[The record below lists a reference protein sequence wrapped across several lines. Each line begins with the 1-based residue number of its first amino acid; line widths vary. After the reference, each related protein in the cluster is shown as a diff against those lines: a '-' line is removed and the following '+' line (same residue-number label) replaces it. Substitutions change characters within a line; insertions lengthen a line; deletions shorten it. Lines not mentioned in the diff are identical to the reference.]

1 VEIVMQPFEQ
11 LEVEWAKFN
20 DLDPAGMV
28 ACSSGTAALHLAFE
42 ALPIPKGSNVAVPDY
57 TMIAC
62 PRAVTMA
69 GLDPYF
75 FDCDK
80 RLLLDASKMFNGLMD
95 CESILSVYVYGRKPD
110 YETMVREVG
119 VGTMDRTLI
128 EDLAEAHGV
137 RPHQGTDAACWSFYK
152 NKIVAGEE
160 GGAVWFRNPEYAKLA
175 KQLRT
180 LGFTDA
186 HDYRHVPRGMN
197 YRMSNMHADAI
208 LGYNSLNGLKY
219 YKERVEQRRAIESWY
234 DAECPA
240 EWRQPYRDAVWV
252 YDLRIPGMSYLT
264 QKLLVC
270 LLRAK
275 DIPARYG
282 FYPCRR
288 QEEYKLI
295 PESAPFREW
304 ESDRAS
310 REVIYLPV
318 EPGRT
323 TKDTARK
330 AFEIIKN
337 AMG

>member
-1 VEIVMQPFEQ
+1 

-42 ALPIPKGSNVAVPDY
+42 ALPIPKRSTVAVPDY

-69 GLDPYF
+69 GLKPVF
-75 FDCDK
+75 IDCKKDT
-80 RLLLDASKMFNGLMD
+80 LLLRGWANSEHLMM
-95 CESILSVYVYGRKPD
+95 VAVYGRRAEHPIVFTDKF
-110 YETMVREVG
+110 
-119 VGTMDRTLI
+119 LI
-128 EDLAEAHGV
+128 EDLAEAHGL
-137 RPHQGTDAACWSFYK
+137 RPWQRTDAACWSFYK

-160 GGAVWFRNPEYAKLA
+160 GGAVWFRSSEHAKLA

-197 YRMSNMHADAI
+197 YRMSNLHADAI

-219 YKERVEQRRAIESWY
+219 YKERVEQRREIESWY

-252 YDLRIPGMSYLT
+252 YDLRIPGMTYGKQREVVTRLQLESST
-264 QKLLVC
+264 PI
-270 LLRAK
+270 A
-275 DIPARYG
+275 ARYG

-288 QEEYKLI
+288 QDEYVSIAKWQG
-295 PESAPFREW
+295 PEGLEW

-310 REVIYLPV
+310 REIIYLPV
-318 EPGRT
+318 DPDRT

-330 AFEIIKN
+330 AFEIIRL
-337 AMG
+337 AVGRE